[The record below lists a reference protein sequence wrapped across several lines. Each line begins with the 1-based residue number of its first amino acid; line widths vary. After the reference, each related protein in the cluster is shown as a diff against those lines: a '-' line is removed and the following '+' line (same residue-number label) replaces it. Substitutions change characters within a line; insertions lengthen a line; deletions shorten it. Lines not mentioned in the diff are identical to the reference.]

1 MPIITYISGVP
12 LFSEIQ
18 EALSW
23 ASLNSMTGY
32 HTHNVQNQTGY
43 MGGSNHQQA
52 SGMPMNTNAP
62 TPTPTN
68 TNIPSSPPTRSSGGG
83 GGGGGGGY

>member
-1 MPIITYISGVP
+1 MPIITFISGVP
-12 LFSEIQ
+12 LFDNVN

-23 ASLNSMTGY
+23 AASNGMTGY

-62 TPTPTN
+62 TPTT
-68 TNIPSSPPTRSSGGG
+68 TNIPTSSPATRSSGGSSG
-83 GGGGGGGY
+83 GSGGY